1 MSVEVQTGARLHF
14 GLLDVAAP
22 FGGCGV
28 MIDGPPTRV
37 RVRSATTFQCDE
49 RHRDRVIGIVDRWQQ
64 MTGQTTR
71 PSVTIE
77 VVSAAP
83 PHNGLGSGT
92 QLSLAISLALL
103 KQTSAEPTTRECVL
117 RLANRGRRS
126 AVGSHGFFEP
136 GFIVEGL
143 NRGQAIARERTGNQQ
158 LNPID
163 RRIPVP
169 ESWRAGI
176 VLMDDVSPI
185 ETISGD
191 EEQQQFDALQPA
203 SDEERARL
211 VDILTGELI
220 PSIEQSDF
228 DSFADA
234 VTRYNRASGE
244 LFASVQGGPYNGE
257 ATTRL
262 IERLIASGFRGVGQS
277 SWGPGVFTWFETE
290 KAATLAAQD
299 WDKRFP
305 GTKLLVQ
312 SPLRQTER
320 R

>member
-1 MSVEVQTGARLHF
+1 MSVEVRTGARLHF
-14 GLLDVAAP
+14 GLLDVAPP

-28 MIDGPPTRV
+28 MIDGPLTCV
-37 RVRSATTFQCDE
+37 RVSSSTTFECDQ
-49 RHRDRVIGIVDRWQQ
+49 RHRDRILGIVDRWQQ
-64 MTGQTTR
+64 MTGRATR
-71 PSVTIE
+71 PAVTIE

-83 PHNGLGSGT
+83 SHNGLGSGT

-103 KQTSAEPTTRECVL
+103 KQTAAERPTRKCVL

-136 GFIVEGL
+136 GLIVEGL
-143 NRGQAIARERTGNQQ
+143 DRGRASDRERADGIQ

-163 RRIPVP
+163 RRISLPD
-169 ESWRAGI
+169 SWRAGV
-176 VLMDDVSPI
+176 VLMDAALPS

-203 SDEERARL
+203 SDEVRSRL
-211 VDILTGELI
+211 VDILTRELI
-220 PSIEQSDF
+220 PSVEHSDF

-234 VTRYNRASGE
+234 ITRYNRSSGE
-244 LFASVQGGPYNGE
+244 LFSSVQGGPYNGE

-262 IERLIASGFRGVGQS
+262 IEQLIASGCCGVGQS
-277 SWGPGVFTWFETE
+277 SWGPGVFTWFESE
-290 KAATLAAQD
+290 EAAALASRD

-312 SPLRQTER
+312 RPLSNAKHH
-320 R
+320 